1 MAAAWNMTIFAPS
14 PQREIL
20 QAPISSR
27 SDLTLALVQLCLDTA
42 ADHYMILDLSDNATG
57 KPARILASNWVYD
70 TIDIVGLDLIV
81 HLFGSSLVTFAGQ
94 TPKPVAPQFY
104 GQLSG
109 ALSEEEALR
118 LAHLGDDE
126 LYCLRLNAGR
136 QRYFALLS
144 AKLKG
149 KMHADAVMAAQLNC
163 CYMLSEIAAALP
175 APDITNPLSERERE
189 CLFWAAEG
197 KTTDETALILDVS
210 NNTVNGYMQQAIRKL
225 AAPNRA
231 KAIAIAVRNG
241 LV

>member
-1 MAAAWNMTIFAPS
+1 MTIFAPS
-14 PQREIL
+14 PTREIL

-27 SDLTLALVQLCLDTA
+27 SDFTLALVQLCLETG
-42 ADHYMILDLSDNATG
+42 ADHYMILDIPNTG
-57 KPARILASNWVYD
+57 GGEPAHVLASNWVYD
-70 TIDIVGLDLIV
+70 TIEIIGLDLIAG
-81 HLFGSSLVTFAGQ
+81 LFGTPFVTPAGQ
-94 TPKPVAPQFY
+94 TPKPVETGPG

-109 ALSEEEALR
+109 ILPDEQILR
-118 LAHLGDDE
+118 LAHLGHGE

-144 AKLKG
+144 ARAAG
-149 KMHADAVMAAQLNC
+149 RMQADAVMAAQLSC
-163 CYMLSEIAAALP
+163 CYMLSEMATRP
-175 APDITNPLSERERE
+175 PVPDVPNPLSERERE

-197 KTTDETALILDVS
+197 KTAEETALILDVS

-231 KAIAIAVRNG
+231 KAIAIAVRSG

>member
-1 MAAAWNMTIFAPS
+1 MTIFAPS
-14 PQREIL
+14 PVGEIL

-27 SDLTLALVQLCLDTA
+27 SGLTLALVQLCLDTA

-57 KPARILASNWVYD
+57 KPARVLASNWVYD
-70 TIDIVGLDLIV
+70 TIEIIGIDLIIR
-81 HLFGSSLVTFAGQ
+81 LFGSPHVTVAGQ
-94 TPKPVAPQFY
+94 APKPITPQSY

-109 ALSEEEALR
+109 TLSEEEALWF
-118 LAHLGDDE
+118 AHLGDDE

-144 AKLKG
+144 AKLPG
-149 KMHADAVMAAQLNC
+149 KMDADAVMAAQLSC
-163 CYMLSEIAAALP
+163 CYMLSEMATSSSAQEIP
-175 APDITNPLSERERE
+175 NPLSERERE

-225 AAPNRA
+225 GAPNRA
-231 KAIAIAVRNG
+231 KAVAIAVRNR

>member
-1 MAAAWNMTIFAPS
+1 MTIFAPS
-14 PQREIL
+14 PAREIL

-27 SDLTLALVQLCLDTA
+27 SDFTLALVQLCLDTA
-42 ADHYMILDLSDNATG
+42 ADHYMILDISDNAAG
-57 KPARILASNWVYD
+57 KPTQVVASNWVYD
-70 TIDIVGLDLIV
+70 TIEIIGLDLV
-81 HLFGSSLVTFAGQ
+81 GRLLSGPLVVTSAGQ
-94 TPKPVAPQFY
+94 APKPLALRSY
-104 GQLSG
+104 AQLS
-109 ALSEEEALR
+109 AILSEEEMLR

-136 QRYFALLS
+136 QRYFAVLS
-144 AKLKG
+144 AHVAG
-149 KMHADAVMAAQLNC
+149 KMQAEAVMAAQINC
-163 CYMLSEIAAALP
+163 CYMLSEMAASSP
-175 APDITNPLSERERE
+175 APDIPNPLSERERE

-241 LV
+241 LL

>member
-1 MAAAWNMTIFAPS
+1 MTIFAPS
-14 PQREIL
+14 PSRKIL
-20 QAPISSR
+20 QAPITSR
-27 SDLTLALVQLCLDTA
+27 SDLTLALVQLSLDA
-42 ADHYMILDLSDNATG
+42 GADHYMILDISGKSDG

-70 TIDIVGLDLIV
+70 TIEIIGLDLIAR
-81 HLFGSSLVTFAGQ
+81 LFEGSLATFAGQ
-94 TPKPVAPQFY
+94 MPKPVATGAF

-109 ALSEEEALR
+109 ALSEGEARR

-144 AKLKG
+144 AKHAG
-149 KMHADAVMAAQLNC
+149 KMQADTVMAAQLHC
-163 CYMLSEIAAALP
+163 CYALSEMAASSP
-175 APDITNPLSERERE
+175 APGAFSPLSERERE

-231 KAIAIAVRNG
+231 KAVAIAVRKG
-241 LV
+241 FV